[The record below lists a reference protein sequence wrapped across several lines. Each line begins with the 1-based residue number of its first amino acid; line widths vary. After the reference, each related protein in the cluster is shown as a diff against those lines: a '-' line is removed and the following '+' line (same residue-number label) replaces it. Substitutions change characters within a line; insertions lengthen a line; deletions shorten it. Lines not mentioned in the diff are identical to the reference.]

1 MKDYRIFVVNPGSTS
16 TKVALFEGN
25 KAVFEANVA
34 HEASELARFAQVKDQ
49 LPYRIETIEWELAAK
64 GVKLA
69 DVDACVG
76 RGGGLLP
83 MAGGTYKETPLL
95 LSHSVNG
102 ANGVQHP
109 AMLGIS
115 IAKYFAD
122 KLGCPVFTV
131 NPPDVDEYIPEARI
145 TGIKDVY
152 RKSHLH
158 ALNLKETAIRH
169 AASIGKRYEDCN
181 FVVCHIGG
189 GVSVSAHRKGCMID
203 GHDIAGG
210 EGPIGPTRCG
220 TIPVSELLDVM
231 EGSGAS
237 CKELRQL
244 CTKTGGL
251 VSHLGTSD
259 GRVVRRWIAGGD
271 KYAKLVWDAM
281 LYQIAK
287 YIGSMAVAL
296 QGKVDAIL
304 LGGGLV
310 YDKGVVDYI
319 QKNCGFLAPVVA
331 YPGEFELEAMAQG
344 AIRVLSG
351 QEEAKEYTA
360 APVWDIRDV
369 MGE

>member
-1 MKDYRIFVVNPGSTS
+1 MKSYRVFVVNPGSTS
-16 TKVALFEGN
+16 TKVALFEGEQTL
-25 KAVFEANVA
+25 FEANVSHDA
-34 HEASELARFAQVKDQ
+34 AELAKFVQVKDQ
-49 LPYRIETIEWELAAK
+49 LPYRIQTIEQALAEK
-64 GVKLA
+64 GIALEHI
-69 DVDACVG
+69 DACVG

-95 LSHSVNG
+95 LEHSISG

-115 IAKYFAD
+115 IAKHFAD

-145 TGIKDVY
+145 TGIKGVY

-189 GVSVSAHRKGCMID
+189 GVSVSAHRRGCMID

-210 EGPIGPTRCG
+210 EGPIAPTRCG
-220 TIPVSELLDVM
+220 TIPVSELLQVL
-231 EGSGAS
+231 EKSGQS
-237 CKELRQL
+237 CKELRQI

-259 GRVVRRWIAGGD
+259 GREVRRRIAEGD
-271 KYAKLVWDAM
+271 GYAKLVWDAM

-296 QGKVDAIL
+296 QGQVDAIL

-310 YDKGVVDYI
+310 HDQGVVDYI
-319 QKNCGFLAPVVA
+319 RENCGFLAPVVA

-344 AIRVLSG
+344 AIRVISG

-360 APVWDIRDV
+360 EPVWDIDDV
-369 MGE
+369 TK

>member
-1 MKDYRIFVVNPGSTS
+1 MKNYQIFVVNPGSTS
-16 TKVALFEGN
+16 TKVALFKGD
-25 KAVFEANVA
+25 KVLFEANIPHDA
-34 HEASELARFAQVKDQ
+34 AELSRFAQVKEQ
-49 LPYRIETIEWELAAK
+49 LPYRIETIEWALAAQ
-64 GVKLA
+64 GVKLK

-95 LSHSVNG
+95 LEHSING

-115 IAKYFAD
+115 IAKHFAD

-145 TGIKDVY
+145 TGIKGVY

-169 AASIGKRYEDCN
+169 AAAIGKRYEDCN

-189 GVSVSAHRKGCMID
+189 GVSVSAHRKGSMID

-220 TIPVSELLDVM
+220 TIPVSELLQKL
-231 EGSGAS
+231 EESGTP
-237 CKELRQL
+237 CKDMWQI

-259 GRVVRRWIAGGD
+259 GRQVRRRIADGD
-271 KYAKLVWDAM
+271 RYAKLVWDVM

-310 YDKGVVDYI
+310 HDQGVVDYI
-319 QKNCGFLAPVVA
+319 RESCGFLAPVVA

-344 AIRVLSG
+344 AVRVLSG

-360 APVWDIRDV
+360 APVWDIHDFTKA
-369 MGE
+369 